1 MNRALTSRREA
12 GRRMR
17 RGLIVIVLA
26 LAAGLLAVGA
36 AAAVRAGH
44 SHMERRGKV
53 RDAKP
58 GAGFFRSRCE
68 YSHTAAD
75 DPIVMPGMEGKS
87 MVHDF
92 FGNASTVASSTA
104 ADLRASTKTT
114 CLAPADTSAYWV
126 PSLYQNGVRVT
137 PRLALI
143 YYRRSGRAHAQIAT
157 IPAGLQMIAGNAV
170 ATKPQ
175 STSVAYWNC
184 GANAGVEDSALP
196 PASCP
201 SGTQLVLSL
210 VFPDCWDGHT
220 LAGAGQ
226 HNVVYA
232 VRGACPAGYPVAI
245 PQLIV
250 HVHYPI
256 SSGAGLT
263 LSMSP
268 TMNTMPGSIDTTHAD
283 FVNAW
288 EPAVLSRLVAR
299 CDEGAKKCGT
309 VGALNAPLGIT
320 AQELARERARR
331 AEG

>member
-1 MNRALTSRREA
+1 M
-12 GRRMR
+12 
-17 RGLIVIVLA
+17 IVFA

-36 AAAVRAGH
+36 AAAVHAAN
-44 SHMERRGKV
+44 SHVEAHGKV
-53 RDAKP
+53 RAAKP
-58 GAGFFRSRCE
+58 GAGFFRSRCD

-92 FGNASTVASSTA
+92 FGNASTNASSTA
-104 ADLRASTKTT
+104 SELRVSPKTT
-114 CLAPADTSAYWV
+114 CVAPADTSAYWV

-137 PRLALI
+137 PKLALI
-143 YYRRSGRAHAQIAT
+143 YYRRSGRPHTQIAT
-157 IPAGLQMIAGNAV
+157 IPQGLQMIAGNAV

-184 GANAGVEDSALP
+184 GANAGVDNSALP

-201 SGTQLVLSL
+201 SGTQLVLTL

-220 LAGAGQ
+220 LTGAGQ

-232 VRGACPAGYPVAI
+232 VRSTCPAAYPVAI
-245 PQLIV
+245 PQLNV
-250 HVHYPI
+250 HIHYPI

-288 EPAVLSRLVAR
+288 EPTVLSKLVAR
-299 CDEGAKKCGT
+299 CDAGAKKCGT
-309 VGALNAPLGIT
+309 VGKTNMPLGIT
-320 AQELARERARR
+320 AKELAKEQARR
-331 AEG
+331 AKRAMR